1 MPSVTHLSVRGFKS
15 IAALERFELGSLN
28 VLIGPNGSGKS
39 NLLDVFRLLGAIA
52 QGRLQL
58 FVAGAD
64 KPDALLHRGRSH
76 TDELAVEC
84 AFGDQAYA
92 ATLTA
97 VGNHM
102 VFTREQTVFGGHIN
116 GLGSG
121 HYESNLAA
129 PEKTEADAIAGF
141 LTATMAEW
149 RVYQFHNTSVNAA
162 IRQSQPLRHNLSLH
176 EDGGNLAPFL
186 RFLRERYPE
195 SYRPI
200 IQTVR
205 LAAPYFGDFVYRE
218 EPGEHVGLEWFM
230 RDAGQDHALGPRQLS
245 DGTLRFI
252 ALVTL
257 LSQPTQLQ
265 PNPILIDE
273 PELGLH
279 PFALTLLAELLEA
292 TSSSRQILVSTQSA
306 DLVNEFE
313 AKNIITAGLCDGESR
328 FERPDEDRL
337 REWLEEYGMGDLWRM
352 NVVGGSPSR

>member
-1 MPSVTHLSVRGFKS
+1 MSGVTHVTVRGFKS
-15 IAALERFELGSLN
+15 INALERFELGSLN

-39 NLLDVFRLLGAIA
+39 NLLDVFRMLGAIA
-52 QGRLQL
+52 GGRLQL
-58 FVAGAD
+58 FVAGED
-64 KPDALLHRGRSH
+64 KPDALLYRGRNH

-84 AFGDQAYA
+84 AFGNQAYG

-102 VFTREQTVFGGHIN
+102 VFMSELTIFGGRIN

-129 PEKTEADAIAGF
+129 PEKTDADAVARF
-141 LTATMAEW
+141 LIEAMTEW
-149 RVYQFHNTSVNAA
+149 RVYQFHNTSINAA
-162 IRQSQPLRHNLSLH
+162 IRQSQPLRHDLSLH
-176 EDGGNLAPFL
+176 HDGGNLAPFL
-186 RFLRERYPE
+186 RFLRERHPE
-195 SYRPI
+195 SYRAI
-200 IQTVR
+200 IETVR
-205 LAAPYFGDFVYRE
+205 MAAPFFGDFVYRE
-218 EPGEHVGLEWFM
+218 KPGERVELEWFV
-230 RDAGQDHALGPRQLS
+230 RDLGQDHSLGPRQLS

-257 LSQPTQLQ
+257 LSQPTELQ

-292 TSSSRQILVSTQSA
+292 TSSSRQIVVSTQSA

-313 AKNIITAGLCDGESR
+313 AENIITAGLRNGESM
-328 FERPDEDRL
+328 FERPDEHRL
-337 REWLEEYGMGDLWRM
+337 REWLEEYALGDLWRM
-352 NVVGGSPSR
+352 NVVGSSPSR